1 MKEIITN
8 IIQNIL
14 DREAFDEAMATALIE
29 RINYDELAE
38 IALDMF
44 TSDELLE
51 IILSV
56 Y

>member
-1 MKEIITN
+1 MKENITN
-8 IIQNIL
+8 IIRNIF
-14 DREAFDEAMATALIE
+14 DREAFDDAMAIALIE

-38 IALDMF
+38 IVLDMF

-51 IILSV
+51 IVLSV